1 MFKKINMISV
11 LLFILIISLGA
22 VSAADDSNE
31 TIGTDD
37 VSQSGEVL
45 AASEYTVTPSN
56 YGNYFSNS
64 GELIGSAVNDG
75 DTITLAGDFSD
86 KDFIINKKITLT
98 SSGSTISNGIVKLT
112 SGASGSVIHDLKI
125 RNTENYH
132 QGIYLLGATNC
143 EIFNNDIIN
152 KGQSSYAIT
161 LIEGADYNHV
171 YSNKVRCQGADYG
184 HGTRSTSVILLGR
197 ANNNVIE
204 YNDVKSDDANAIY
217 LSSYSGGEFKGGESY
232 NNIIRFNTI
241 QYMVNV
247 TSWAYGIQL
256 MGGNNT
262 VESNKIYGAYRGV
275 SSSNFPLNKIINN
288 TIYITGYDFSSGAL
302 SGGDYGIALAA
313 NATVKDNTIIGL
325 FVGAGISVGDY
336 SVVDNNFVNAS
347 KGYAVEATGDNVQ
360 IINNELYTV
369 SSAGVHQQGKYEGIV
384 VDRNVIISESGI
396 GVLLSKSSKTKY
408 PSDITI
414 TNNHIETSNAYMI
427 NAADA
432 DKDSWTINNNTGTG
446 KILTPAGEVDPTVPD
461 FVYNGTVHNITPAN
475 YHSFIDNDGNL
486 LNDVIHDGDILNFSG
501 TFNNKQFCVS
511 SSVKLTGP
519 NPEFINSTICVTS
532 DSVWIE
538 NLTITNKNTSH
549 NAWGIF
555 IADTNVIKIIN
566 NDITV
571 YDPTSAYAIYIYK
584 SSKVYVEDN
593 CFTSHGTNLTYT
605 LLGYGAEECEFKNN
619 TVNCIG
625 TGEIHAY
632 EDPRD
637 INGNASEICI
647 GQCICL
653 GDIVKEH
660 CLDGTNIVPELLR
673 TYGILMIRSSNNTLS
688 GNDVH
693 VTSLVSEPNIVNS
706 TNSIVGIDFYYD
718 CDNNVISNNN
728 IVVEGYDNYLYGAG
742 AIAHPTDGSSTTA
755 LNNIF
760 QDNNIYVNAYYMA
773 EGLVFGPGCNGTKAL
788 SNNITLNSVN
798 VSYGVNLESSL
809 NSTIKDNLIVMA
821 SDVAYGIEAYESD
834 DNVIEGN
841 DISGEGKLVA
851 GFAGKTTNN
860 NVIQENTI
868 NSKGSDSNTN
878 IKRDSIKASNS
889 GIYIEGASKGNLI
902 DSNIIETQDGYPVD
916 LSTDS
921 TGNTVTNNYLKGPKG
936 SGDDGVNNSASN
948 TVKDNYGSSFNN
960 LSMDDV
966 VCEYNTNFTVTVSTD
981 SAADGANVVF
991 RLNDAILGNAT
1002 VKNGKATL
1010 TYDLNKNF
1018 PVNSYNLTAML
1029 TKSGFKS
1036 DEITANLEIIKAN
1049 VTIKVDDVVAKRGQ
1063 TVPFAALVVD
1073 SANMPVSGVEI
1084 KFNRNTQYI
1093 GSAVTDEN
1101 GIAKFDYKIPSGLN
1115 EGTYSLFAIKNEN
1128 ENYMKG
1134 ICQAKLTVS
1143 DSAETYTKIDA
1154 DDILMYVNDGTR
1166 LVGTITD
1173 LDNNPIAN
1181 VNVLIT
1187 INGQTYTRTS
1197 KDNGQVSIGLGL
1209 SAGTYNASFVFEGDS
1224 KYLASSANST
1234 VTIKPTLTGND
1245 IVMMYKNGTRYYV
1258 AVLKDGK
1265 PVSNVALKLNINGVL
1280 YDRTTNAVGTASIA
1294 INLAPDTYIV
1304 TVERMDTHEKLSN
1317 TLVVKSLLTENN
1329 DIDMYYRNGTGYTV
1343 KVIKQD
1349 GKVAGAGEVVT
1360 FNINGVL
1367 YERKTNDQG
1376 IARLNLNLGPGEYI
1390 ITADY
1395 KGCKVA
1401 NNIKI
1406 KPVLS
1411 ANDLTKKY
1419 GDKTPFTVKVVNGQG
1434 NPLANA
1440 TVSFN
1445 INGVLY
1451 NRVSDASGVAK
1462 LNINLMAGEYI
1473 ITSTYN
1479 NGNIANKVTV
1489 TP

>member
-1 MFKKINMISV
+1 MFKKINIILL

-45 AASEYTVTPSN
+45 TASEYTVTPSN
-56 YGNYFSNS
+56 YGSYFSSS
-64 GELIGSAVNDG
+64 GQLIGSKVNDG
-75 DTITLAGDFSD
+75 DTITLSGYFSGKNFTID
-86 KDFIINKKITLT
+86 KNISLRG
-98 SSGSTISNGIVKLT
+98 SGGTISNGIVKLT
-112 SGASGSVIHDLKI
+112 SGASGSVVSDLII
-125 RNTENYH
+125 RNTKSYH
-132 QGIYLLGATNC
+132 QGIYLFGASNC
-143 EIFNNDIIN
+143 EIYGNDIIN
-152 KGQSSYAIT
+152 QGQSSYAIA
-161 LIEGADYNHV
+161 LIEGSDYNSIHDNTV
-171 YSNKVRCQGADYG
+171 QCQGADYG

-197 ANNNVIE
+197 SNNNIIE
-204 YNDVKSDDANAIY
+204 NNYIKSDDANAIY
-217 LSSYSGGEFKGGESY
+217 LSSYAGGDFKGGESY

-262 VESNKIYGAYRGV
+262 VESNKIYGAYRGI
-275 SSSNFPLNKIINN
+275 SSSNSPLNKIINN
-288 TIYITGYDFSSGAL
+288 TIFVTGIDFSSKEFT
-302 SGGDYGIALAA
+302 GGDYGIVIAS
-313 NATVKDNTIIGL
+313 NSTVKDNTITGY
-325 FVGAGISVGDY
+325 FVGSGISVGEY
-336 SVVDNNFVNAS
+336 SVVENNFVNAS
-347 KGYAVEATGDNVQ
+347 KGHAIEASGDNIQ
-360 IINNELYTV
+360 IIGNELYTV
-369 SSAGVHQQGKYEGIV
+369 SSSAVFQQGRYEGIV
-384 VDRNVIISESGI
+384 VDRNTIVSESGI

-408 PSDITI
+408 PYDITV

-432 DKDSWTINNNTGTG
+432 DKDSWTIKNNTGTG
-446 KILTPAGEVDPTVPD
+446 KILTPSGEVDPTVPD
-461 FVYNGTVHNITPAN
+461 FIYNGTIHNVTPAN
-475 YHSFIDNDGNL
+475 YHNFIDSDGYLINTM
-486 LNDVIHDGDILNFSG
+486 VHDGDILNFSG
-501 TFNNKQFCVS
+501 TFENKQFCVS
-511 SSVKLTGP
+511 ESIKLTGP
-519 NPEFINSTICVTS
+519 NPVFINSTICVTS

-538 NLTITNKNTSH
+538 NLTIVNKNASH

-555 IADTNVIKIIN
+555 VADTKVIKILN

-571 YDPTSAYAIYIYK
+571 YDPTSAYTIYIYQ
-584 SSKVYVEDN
+584 SSKVYVEN
-593 CFTSHGTNLTYT
+593 NALTSHGESLTYT

-647 GQCICL
+647 GTCICL

-673 TYGILMIRSSNNTLS
+673 TYGILMIKSSNNTLS

-693 VTSLVSEPNIVNS
+693 VTSLVDHPFAVNS
-706 TNSIVGIDFYYD
+706 TNSLVGIDFYYD

-728 IVVEGYDNYLYGAG
+728 ILVEGHDNYLYGAG
-742 AIAHPTDGSSTTA
+742 AIAHPTGGSGTTA

-760 QDNNIYVNAYYMA
+760 MANEIYVRGYYVA
-773 EGLVFGPGCNGTKAL
+773 EGLIFGPGCNGTKAL
-788 SNNITLNSVN
+788 SNNITVTSDN
-798 VSYGVNLESSL
+798 VTYCVNLESSL
-809 NSTIKDNLIVMA
+809 NSTIIDNLILMDA
-821 SDVAYGIEAYESD
+821 DVAYGIEAYQSD

-841 DISGEGKLVA
+841 DIFGLGKIVA
-851 GFAGKTTNN
+851 GFAGTGTDN
-860 NVIQENTI
+860 NVIQGNNIT
-868 NSKGSDSNTN
+868 SKGSDVDK
-878 IKRDSIKASNS
+878 IIIRDVIKASNS

-902 DSNIIETQDGYPVD
+902 DSNIIETQYGYPVD
-916 LSTDS
+916 LSADS

-936 SGDDGVNNSASN
+936 SGDEGVNNSASN
-948 TVKDNYGSSFNN
+948 TVKDNYASSFDN

-981 SAADGANVVF
+981 SAADGANVDF
-991 RLNDAILGNAT
+991 RINDAIIGNAT

-1018 PVNSYNLTAML
+1018 PVNSYNLTARL
-1029 TKSGFKS
+1029 TKSQFKS
-1036 DEITANLEIIKAN
+1036 DEITANLKITKAN
-1049 VTIKVDDVVAKRGQ
+1049 VTVTVEDVIAKRGQ
-1063 TVPFAALVVD
+1063 TVPFSALVVD

-1084 KFNRNTQYI
+1084 KFNRNAQYV
-1093 GSAVTDEN
+1093 GSAITDEN
-1101 GIAKFDYKIPSGLN
+1101 GIASFNYKIPSSLE
-1115 EGTYSLFAIKNEN
+1115 EGAYNLFAVKNEN
-1128 ENYMKG
+1128 EYYMQAIG
-1134 ICQAKLTVS
+1134 QAKLTIS
-1143 DSAETYTKIDA
+1143 NSAETYTKIDA
-1154 DDILMYVNDGTR
+1154 NDISMYVNDGTR

-1181 VNVLIT
+1181 VTVSIT
-1187 INGQTYTRTS
+1187 INGQTYNRTS
-1197 KDNGQVSIGLGL
+1197 KDNGQVSVGLGL
-1209 SAGTYNASFVFEGDS
+1209 SAGSYNASFAFEGDS
-1224 KYLASSANST
+1224 KDMPSSANST

-1265 PVSNVALKLNINGVL
+1265 PVANVDLELNINGVI
-1280 YDRTTNAVGTASIA
+1280 YKRTTNAVGTASIA

-1304 TVERMDTHEKLSN
+1304 TVERPDTHEKLSN
-1317 TLVVKSLLTENN
+1317 TLVVKSLLAENK

-1349 GKVAGAGEVVT
+1349 GNVAGAGEIVT
-1360 FNINGVL
+1360 FNINGIL

-1376 IARLNLNLGPGEYI
+1376 IAKLNLNLGPGNYV
-1390 ITADY
+1390 ITAEY

-1406 KPVLS
+1406 KPVLY

-1451 NRVSDASGVAK
+1451 NRVSDATGVAK
-1462 LNINLMAGEYI
+1462 LNINLMAGQYI

-1479 NGNIANKVTV
+1479 NGNIANKVTI
-1489 TP
+1489 TS